1 MNKSNNNNLY
11 DALQYLNNLILGGPC
26 AAKPVE
32 FQEAMQ
38 KTLQLY
44 AVTETELTDKYDR
57 QWHQ

>member
-1 MNKSNNNNLY
+1 MNKSNNLY
-11 DALQYLNNLILGGPC
+11 DALQYLNNLVLKGPY

-32 FQEAMQ
+32 FQQAMQ

-44 AVTETELTDKYDR
+44 AVTEKELTEKYDR